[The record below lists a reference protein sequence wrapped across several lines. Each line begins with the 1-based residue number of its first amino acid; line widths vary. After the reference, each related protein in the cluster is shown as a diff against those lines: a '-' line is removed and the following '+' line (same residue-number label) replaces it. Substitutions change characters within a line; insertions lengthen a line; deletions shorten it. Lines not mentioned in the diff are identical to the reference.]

1 MFLYDFPNLL
11 AIFIVII
18 VCFRIGL
25 IPLWLSFFLGLFA
38 ILLIF
43 WSAKKI
49 EPSSEIPFAKD
60 VNFASLNDGL
70 TEPLYSSITNSGDE
84 LQIKAQQIV
93 TTERKDT
100 ALIKSASVKILSEN
114 RPDVFL
120 SSDKALLNKSKKNLI
135 FIDNVLLETED
146 KIEIT
151 ASKIS
156 VSLDTTLIQA
166 NGPVKG
172 IFSNNNVKAGQLE
185 IFKENNSP
193 DLVIS
198 FTKGVEMVYSG
209 Y

>member
-1 MFLYDFPNLL
+1 MFKKLFL
-11 AIFIVII
+11 II
-18 VCFRIGL
+18 L
-25 IPLWLSFFLGLFA
+25 TNFFLGLFA

-49 EPSSEIPFAKD
+49 EPSTEIPFAKD

-93 TTERKDT
+93 ATERKDT

-114 RPDVFL
+114 RPGVFL
-120 SSDKALLNKSKKNLI
+120 SSNKALLNKNEKNLI

-198 FTKGVEMVYSG
+198 FTKGVEMIYSG

>member
-1 MFLYDFPNLL
+1 M
-11 AIFIVII
+11 
-18 VCFRIGL
+18 
-25 IPLWLSFFLGLFA
+25 
-38 ILLIF
+38 
-43 WSAKKI
+43 
-49 EPSSEIPFAKD
+49 
-60 VNFASLNDGL
+60 
-70 TEPLYSSITNSGDE
+70 
-84 LQIKAQQIV
+84 
-93 TTERKDT
+93 
-100 ALIKSASVKILSEN
+100 
-114 RPDVFL
+114 

-172 IFSNNNVKAGQLE
+172 VFSNNNVKAGQLE